1 MAACTH
7 RLGDV
12 AKFKKNPNV
21 QRKFGWGGWLF
32 PGLFWIENWKK
43 NKKLNYKGPCR
54 VKKNSRHPKN
64 IWIEP
69 TPPTHP
75 LPNFFLRGGE
85 INIIKD
91 FNFLGGFPI
100 FCPIWPGYNH
110 PPTSKL
116 SLNVWIFFI
125 FATSL
130 KQYQHYIPIK
140 KKQTTGL
147 YYLFI
152 YSTLITRGSTYKI
165 EHARALKR
173 PY

>member
-1 MAACTH
+1 M
-7 RLGDV
+7 LQSL
-12 AKFKKNPNV
+12 KKSKRTKKIWV
-21 QRKFGWGGWLF
+21 GWVGVSRAILDRE
-32 PGLFWIENWKK
+32 LEKN

-75 LPNFFLRGGE
+75 LPIFFFEGGGN
-85 INIIKD
+85 NIIKD

-100 FCPIWPGYNH
+100 FYPKWPGYTH
-110 PPTSKL
+110 PPTLKL

-130 KQYQHYIPIK
+130 KQYQHYIQIK

-152 YSTLITRGSTYKI
+152 YLFIQPSLHEEVHIKLNMQ
-165 EHARALKR
+165 EH
-173 PY
+173 